1 MSIKDEILN
10 QDIKKLMLKL
20 SIPAIIGMV
29 IIGLYPFMDRV
40 FGGQILGEKAM
51 SAISIATPF
60 TMLNNGIATLVGV
73 GSVSILS
80 RALGRNDKKT
90 VDKIMGNLMA
100 WIILFSTIITIFGIA
115 FSRKL
120 IAMSGA
126 TGEILDLGVRYL
138 RIAYIGSLFVNFTQ
152 SANMLIRGEGLMKDA
167 MKIMGLGAFI
177 NIVLDP
183 ILMKNMGNYGIEGAA
198 IATVV
203 AQIIQ
208 AIVTWNYFK
217 NKSKNIKITKIKF
230 EKSIYL
236 EMFEVG
242 ISAMIMQVLMMIQ
255 QTLLY
260 RQSFKYGGEIHGILM
275 SAALSLY
282 AFSFIP
288 IWGMSQG
295 LQPIVGTNYG
305 AQKYHRV
312 MEAVKIFMKGG
323 TILAGIFYLPIMLK
337 PDFILSLF
345 NINSEII
352 ALGIGYFRSFYI
364 VFILY
369 GIMIMNITFFQSIG
383 KGNIASRIVLLRQ
396 LILFVPSLL
405 LFSKIFGINGVW
417 FAQPIVDF
425 TMIIVGL
432 ALQKKEYKRLK
443 TIKIEL

>member
-1 MSIKDEILN
+1 MTIKDEMLN
-10 QDIKKLMLKL
+10 QDVKKLMFKL

-80 RALGRNDKKT
+80 RALGRDDKKT

-100 WIILFSTIITIFGIA
+100 WIILFSTIITIFGIT

-183 ILMKNMGNYGIEGAA
+183 ILMKNMGDYGIEGAA
-198 IATVV
+198 IATVA

-236 EMFEVG
+236 EMFQVG

-275 SAALSLY
+275 SASLSLY
-282 AFSFIP
+282 AFCFIP

-312 MEAVKIFMKGG
+312 IEAVKIFMKWG
-323 TILAGIFYLPIMLK
+323 TILAGIFYVPIMLK

-352 ALGIGYFRSFYI
+352 ALGIEYFRSFYI

-383 KGNIASRIVLLRQ
+383 KGSIASRIVLLRQ

-425 TMIIVGL
+425 IMIIVGL

-443 TIKIEL
+443 AIKIEL

>member
-1 MSIKDEILN
+1 MKDEILN
-10 QDIKKLMLKL
+10 QDIKKLMFKL

-80 RALGRNDKKT
+80 RALGRDDKKT

-100 WIILFSTIITIFGIA
+100 WIILFSTIITIFGIT

-120 IAMSGA
+120 IGMSGA

-230 EKSIYL
+230 EKTIYL
-236 EMFEVG
+236 EMFQVG
-242 ISAMIMQVLMMIQ
+242 ISAMIIQVLMMIQ

-275 SAALSLY
+275 SASLSLY
-282 AFSFIP
+282 AFCFIP

-312 MEAVKIFMKGG
+312 IEAVKIFMKWG

-352 ALGIGYFRSFYI
+352 ALGIGYFRSFYT

-383 KGNIASRIVLLRQ
+383 KGSIASRIVLLRQ

-405 LFSKIFGINGVW
+405 LFSKTFGINGVW

-425 TMIIVGL
+425 IMIIVGL

-443 TIKIEL
+443 AIKIEL